1 MKILKLNVLL
11 LLIILPACS
20 SLTLAPADFSWPVES
35 VLKVNEDGFVK
46 EDRYSL
52 IFDSR
57 NLFLEETGDSMSYRD
72 KDLRIIRDNKGYYYI
87 TSNNFKNVYVFSNK
101 ESELCMEEKVLIS
114 ETGISKPA
122 FNQRSPF
129 IELVY
134 GDKKQLLSNEGLVN
148 EEENEE

>member
-1 MKILKLNVLL
+1 MKLLKLGVLFL
-11 LLIILPACS
+11 LFILPACS
-20 SLTLAPADFSWPVES
+20 SLTLKPADFSWPVES
-35 VLKVNEDGFVK
+35 VLKINEDGFVK

-52 IFDSR
+52 IFNSKD
-57 NLFLEETGDSMSYRD
+57 LFLEETGDSLSYLN

-87 TSNNFKNVYVFSNK
+87 TSNNFKNVYVFSNY
-101 ESELCMEEKVLIS
+101 ESELCLEEKVLIS
-114 ETGISKPA
+114 ETGVSKPA